1 MYLVGTSGCE
11 VSKSSSPFSD
21 LNSFFL
27 IPRKN
32 KMRTAIFGI
41 FFCFFIADGSQGKGN
56 FEKFRKIFEQS
67 WNMFLVNKRGT
78 LVSSLLHREYARL
91 VRFWSF
97 LTLKISVRNFN
108 SRNSRIQSRWL
119 PIAFHWNEV
128 SVTHRWQ
135 IDLKHI
141 SKHFWVFWK
150 TFSPKL
156 LLGRYHVRHW

>member
-41 FFCFFIADGSQGKGN
+41 LFCFFIADGSQGKRDFEYFSN
-56 FEKFRKIFEQS
+56 FEIFLKIIR
-67 WNMFLVNKRGT
+67 LVNKRGT

-91 VRFWSF
+91 VRF
-97 LTLKISVRNFN
+97 
-108 SRNSRIQSRWL
+108 
-119 PIAFHWNEV
+119 
-128 SVTHRWQ
+128 
-135 IDLKHI
+135 
-141 SKHFWVFWK
+141 
-150 TFSPKL
+150 
-156 LLGRYHVRHW
+156 